1 MTKQTKTLA
10 ALAAA
15 IVVCGGAYAA
25 LRVWNDQ
32 QAQVDDAVY
41 VTQLSDLTALSLTNG
56 QGELSFTK
64 AEDVWQYDG
73 DASFPAGQEA
83 VEDLAE
89 QIGSL
94 AAIRVID
101 DPEDLSAYGLDEP
114 ALQASVTAG
123 DGTAVTLLLGDVSDS
138 YCYAKRTDSD
148 TVYTISA
155 DLSENLESLELL
167 DLAAIP
173 GFPDLGTD
181 TISSLT
187 WESGGT
193 TLTLTKTETETA
205 GAESGDSSSSESA
218 EETEPAWD
226 VNGTAIPSDNSAF
239 TSLMAQL
246 SSLAFDA
253 CYDYKGEA
261 DTLAACSL
269 DTPVGGAHRHLR
281 RGRDPHPHHRSPGRR
296 RGFLLRPA
304 LGRPGGV
311 PAVRRLG
318 GLPYLPLR
326 PGAHRGGGGRDGD
339 GLGRQLQ
346 QYLLTDKAPAYG
358 REPPFVSVKSGLKNR
373 RKKFSPSVYKNRH
386 ITRPVR
392 HIVVCM
398 PALCRRMNF

>member
-15 IVVCGGAYAA
+15 LVVCGGAYAA

-32 QAQVDDAVY
+32 QAQIDDTVY
-41 VTQLSDLTALSLTNG
+41 VTQLSDLTGLSLTNS

-64 AEDVWQYDG
+64 AEDAWQYDG
-73 DASFPAGQEA
+73 DDAFPADQEA

-148 TVYTISA
+148 TVYTVST
-155 DLSENLESLELL
+155 DLPENLESLELL

-173 GFPDLGTD
+173 DFPDLGTD

-193 TLTLTKTETETA
+193 TLTLTKTEN
-205 GAESGDSSSSESA
+205 GDSSADASSSSESA

-239 TSLMAQL
+239 TSLMAQI

-253 CYDYKGEA
+253 CYDHKGEA
-261 DTLAACSL
+261 DTLAECGL
-269 DTPVGGAHRHLR
+269 DTPVGGLTVTYGEGETLTLTIGALD
-281 RGRDPHPHHRSPGRR
+281 GTGDSYYAQLSDDP
-296 RGFLLRPA
+296 
-304 LGRPGGV
+304 GV
-311 PAVRRLG
+311 
-318 GLPYLPLR
+318 
-326 PGAHRGGGGRDGD
+326 
-339 GLGRQLQ
+339 
-346 QYLLTDKAPAYG
+346 YLLSAD
-358 REPPFVSVKSGLKNR
+358 SVDTIISL
-373 RKKFSPSVYKNRH
+373 SAQELTAAEEDEAETTSD
-386 ITRPVR
+386 
-392 HIVVCM
+392 
-398 PALCRRMNF
+398 ASSSSAS

>member
-15 IVVCGGAYAA
+15 LVVCGGAYAA

-32 QAQVDDAVY
+32 QAQVDDTVY
-41 VTQLSDLTALSLTNG
+41 VTQLSDFTALSFTNA
-56 QGELSFTK
+56 QEELSFTK
-64 AEDVWQYDG
+64 VEDAWQYDG
-73 DASFPAGQEA
+73 DASFPADQEA

-89 QIGSL
+89 QVGSL

-148 TVYTISA
+148 TVYTIST
-155 DLSENLESLELL
+155 DLPENLESLELL

-173 GFPDLGTD
+173 DFPDLGTD

-193 TLTLTKTETETA
+193 TLTLTKAEAETA
-205 GAESGDSSSSESA
+205 GTESGDSSADASSSPESA
-218 EETEPAWD
+218 EGTEPAWD
-226 VNGTAIPSDNSAF
+226 VNGTAIPSDNSTF
-239 TSLMAQL
+239 TSLMAQV

-261 DTLAACSL
+261 DTLAECGL
-269 DTPVGGAHRHLR
+269 DTPVGVLTVTYGEDETLTLTIGALD
-281 RGRDPHPHHRSPGRR
+281 GTGDSYYAQLSGDP
-296 RGFLLRPA
+296 
-304 LGRPGGV
+304 GV
-311 PAVRRLG
+311 
-318 GLPYLPLR
+318 
-326 PGAHRGGGGRDGD
+326 
-339 GLGRQLQ
+339 
-346 QYLLTDKAPAYG
+346 YLLSAD
-358 REPPFVSVKSGLKNR
+358 SVDTLISL
-373 RKKFSPSVYKNRH
+373 SAQELTAAEDETASD
-386 ITRPVR
+386 
-392 HIVVCM
+392 
-398 PALCRRMNF
+398 ASSDSSSSSAS

>member
-15 IVVCGGAYAA
+15 LVVCGGAYAA

-32 QAQVDDAVY
+32 QAQVDDTVY
-41 VTQLSDLTALSLTNG
+41 VTQLSDFTALSFTNA

-64 AEDVWQYDG
+64 VEDAWQYDG

-148 TVYTISA
+148 TVYTIST

-173 GFPDLGTD
+173 DFPDLGTD

-187 WESGGT
+187 WKSGGT
-193 TLTLTKTETETA
+193 TLTLTKAEAETA
-205 GAESGDSSSSESA
+205 GTESGDSSADASSSSESA
-218 EETEPAWD
+218 EGTEPAWD
-226 VNGTAIPSDNSAF
+226 VNGTAIPSDNSTF
-239 TSLMAQL
+239 TSLMAQV

-261 DTLAACSL
+261 DTLAECGL
-269 DTPVGGAHRHLR
+269 DTPVGVLTVTYGEDETLTLTIGALD
-281 RGRDPHPHHRSPGRR
+281 GTGDSYYAQLSGDP
-296 RGFLLRPA
+296 
-304 LGRPGGV
+304 GV
-311 PAVRRLG
+311 
-318 GLPYLPLR
+318 
-326 PGAHRGGGGRDGD
+326 
-339 GLGRQLQ
+339 
-346 QYLLTDKAPAYG
+346 YLLSAD
-358 REPPFVSVKSGLKNR
+358 SVD
-373 RKKFSPSVYKNRH
+373 
-386 ITRPVR
+386 
-392 HIVVCM
+392 
-398 PALCRRMNF
+398 ALISLSAQELTAAEDETASDASSDSSSSSAS

>member
-15 IVVCGGAYAA
+15 LVVCGGAYAA

-32 QAQVDDAVY
+32 QAQVDDTVY
-41 VTQLSDLTALSLTNG
+41 VTQLSDFTALSFTNA

-64 AEDVWQYDG
+64 AEDAWQYDG
-73 DASFPAGQEA
+73 DASFPADQEA

-89 QIGSL
+89 QVGSL

-148 TVYTISA
+148 TVYTVST
-155 DLSENLESLELL
+155 DLPENLESLELL

-193 TLTLTKTETETA
+193 ALTLTKAEAETA
-205 GAESGDSSSSESA
+205 GTESGDSSADASSSS

-226 VNGTAIPSDNSAF
+226 VNGTAIPSDNSTL
-239 TSLMAQL
+239 TSLMAQI

-261 DTLAACSL
+261 DTLAECGL
-269 DTPVGGAHRHLR
+269 DTPVGVLTVTYGEGETLTLTIGALD
-281 RGRDPHPHHRSPGRR
+281 GTGDFYYAQLSDDQ
-296 RGFLLRPA
+296 
-304 LGRPGGV
+304 
-311 PAVRRLG
+311 AV
-318 GLPYLPLR
+318 
-326 PGAHRGGGGRDGD
+326 
-339 GLGRQLQ
+339 
-346 QYLLTDKAPAYG
+346 YLLSAD
-358 REPPFVSVKSGLKNR
+358 SVDTIISL
-373 RKKFSPSVYKNRH
+373 SAQELTAAEEDEAETTSD
-386 ITRPVR
+386 
-392 HIVVCM
+392 
-398 PALCRRMNF
+398 ASSSSAS

>member
-15 IVVCGGAYAA
+15 LVVCGGAYAA

-148 TVYTISA
+148 TVYTVST
-155 DLSENLESLELL
+155 DLPENLESLELL

-173 GFPDLGTD
+173 DFPDLGTD

-193 TLTLTKTETETA
+193 TLTLTKTEN
-205 GAESGDSSSSESA
+205 GDSSADASSSSESA

-261 DTLAACSL
+261 DTLAACGL
-269 DTPVGGAHRHLR
+269 DTPVGVLTVTYGEGETLTLTIGALD
-281 RGRDPHPHHRSPGRR
+281 GAGDSYYAQLSGD
-296 RGFLLRPA
+296 
-304 LGRPGGV
+304 
-311 PAVRRLG
+311 PAV
-318 GLPYLPLR
+318 
-326 PGAHRGGGGRDGD
+326 
-339 GLGRQLQ
+339 
-346 QYLLTDKAPAYG
+346 YLLSAD
-358 REPPFVSVKSGLKNR
+358 SVDSLI
-373 RKKFSPSVYKNRH
+373 SLSAQEL
-386 ITRPVR
+386 T
-392 HIVVCM
+392 
-398 PALCRRMNF
+398 AAEEDETETASDASSSSTS

>member
-15 IVVCGGAYAA
+15 LVVCGGAYAA

-32 QAQVDDAVY
+32 QAQVDDTVY
-41 VTQLSDLTALSLTNG
+41 VTQLSDFTGLTLTNSAG
-56 QGELSFTK
+56 TLSFTK
-64 AEDVWQYDG
+64 DDDAWQYDG
-73 DASFPAGQEA
+73 DDAFPADQEA

-89 QIGSL
+89 QVGSL

-114 ALQASVTAG
+114 ALQATVTAG

-148 TVYTISA
+148 TVYTVST
-155 DLSENLESLELL
+155 DLPENLESLELL

-173 GFPDLGTD
+173 DFPDLGTD

-205 GAESGDSSSSESA
+205 GTENGDSSADASSSS

-239 TSLMAQL
+239 TSLMAQI

-261 DTLAACSL
+261 ETLAECGL
-269 DTPVGGAHRHLR
+269 DTPVGVLTVTYGEDETLTIIIGALD
-281 RGRDPHPHHRSPGRR
+281 GTGDSYYAQLSGDP
-296 RGFLLRPA
+296 
-304 LGRPGGV
+304 GV
-311 PAVRRLG
+311 
-318 GLPYLPLR
+318 
-326 PGAHRGGGGRDGD
+326 
-339 GLGRQLQ
+339 
-346 QYLLTDKAPAYG
+346 YLLSAD
-358 REPPFVSVKSGLKNR
+358 SVDTLISL
-373 RKKFSPSVYKNRH
+373 SAQELTAAEDDEAEDETASD
-386 ITRPVR
+386 
-392 HIVVCM
+392 
-398 PALCRRMNF
+398 ASSDSSSSSAS

>member
-15 IVVCGGAYAA
+15 LVVCGGAYAA

-32 QAQVDDAVY
+32 QAQLDDTVY
-41 VTQLSDLTALSLTNG
+41 VTQLSDFTALSFTNA

-64 AEDVWQYDG
+64 AEDAWQYDG
-73 DASFPAGQEA
+73 DASFPADQEA

-89 QIGSL
+89 QVGSL

-148 TVYTISA
+148 TVYTVST
-155 DLSENLESLELL
+155 DLPENLESLELL

-193 TLTLTKTETETA
+193 ALTLTKAEAETA
-205 GAESGDSSSSESA
+205 GTESGDSSADASSSSESV

-226 VNGTAIPSDNSAF
+226 VNGTAIPSDNSTF
-239 TSLMAQL
+239 TSLMAQI

-261 DTLAACSL
+261 DTLAECGL
-269 DTPVGGAHRHLR
+269 DTPVGVLTVTYGEGETLTLTIGALD
-281 RGRDPHPHHRSPGRR
+281 GTGDSYYAQ
-296 RGFLLRPA
+296 LSDDQ
-304 LGRPGGV
+304 
-311 PAVRRLG
+311 AV
-318 GLPYLPLR
+318 
-326 PGAHRGGGGRDGD
+326 
-339 GLGRQLQ
+339 
-346 QYLLTDKAPAYG
+346 YLLSAD
-358 REPPFVSVKSGLKNR
+358 SVDTIISL
-373 RKKFSPSVYKNRH
+373 SAQELTAAEEDEAETTSD
-386 ITRPVR
+386 
-392 HIVVCM
+392 
-398 PALCRRMNF
+398 ASSSSAS

>member
-15 IVVCGGAYAA
+15 LVVCGGAYAA

-32 QAQVDDAVY
+32 QAQVDDTVY
-41 VTQLSDLTALSLTNG
+41 VTQLSDFTALSFTNA

-64 AEDVWQYDG
+64 AEDAWQYDG
-73 DASFPAGQEA
+73 DASFPADQEA

-89 QIGSL
+89 QVGSL

-148 TVYTISA
+148 TIYTIST
-155 DLSENLESLELL
+155 DLPENLESLELL

-205 GAESGDSSSSESA
+205 GTESGDSSADASSSSEESA
-218 EETEPAWD
+218 EEAEPAWD

-239 TSLMAQL
+239 TSLMAQI

-261 DTLAACSL
+261 DTLAECGL
-269 DTPVGGAHRHLR
+269 DTPVGVLTVTYGEGETLTLTIGALD
-281 RGRDPHPHHRSPGRR
+281 GTGDSYYAQ
-296 RGFLLRPA
+296 LSDDQ
-304 LGRPGGV
+304 
-311 PAVRRLG
+311 AV
-318 GLPYLPLR
+318 
-326 PGAHRGGGGRDGD
+326 
-339 GLGRQLQ
+339 
-346 QYLLTDKAPAYG
+346 YLLSAD
-358 REPPFVSVKSGLKNR
+358 SVDTIISL
-373 RKKFSPSVYKNRH
+373 SAQELTAAEEDEAETTSD
-386 ITRPVR
+386 
-392 HIVVCM
+392 
-398 PALCRRMNF
+398 ASSSSAS

>member
-15 IVVCGGAYAA
+15 LVVCGGAYAA
-25 LRVWNDQ
+25 LRVWNDR
-32 QAQVDDAVY
+32 QAQIDDTVY
-41 VTQLSDLTALSLTNG
+41 VTQLSDLTVLSLING
-56 QGELSFTK
+56 QRELSFTK
-64 AEDVWQYDG
+64 AEDTWQYDG
-73 DASFPAGQEA
+73 DDAFPADQEA

-123 DGTAVTLLLGDVSDS
+123 DGTDVTLLLGDVSDS

-148 TVYTISA
+148 TVYTVST
-155 DLSENLESLELL
+155 DLPENLESLELL

-193 TLTLTKTETETA
+193 TLTLSKTETETA
-205 GAESGDSSSSESA
+205 GTENGDSSADASSSS

-226 VNGTAIPSDNSAF
+226 VNGTAIPSDNSTF

-261 DTLAACSL
+261 EALSACGL
-269 DTPVGGAHRHLR
+269 DTPVGVLTVTYGESETLTLTIGALD
-281 RGRDPHPHHRSPGRR
+281 GTGDSYYAQLSGD
-296 RGFLLRPA
+296 
-304 LGRPGGV
+304 
-311 PAVRRLG
+311 PAV
-318 GLPYLPLR
+318 
-326 PGAHRGGGGRDGD
+326 
-339 GLGRQLQ
+339 
-346 QYLLTDKAPAYG
+346 YLLSAD
-358 REPPFVSVKSGLKNR
+358 SVD
-373 RKKFSPSVYKNRH
+373 
-386 ITRPVR
+386 
-392 HIVVCM
+392 
-398 PALCRRMNF
+398 ALISLSAQELTAAEDETASDASSDSSSSSAS

>member
-15 IVVCGGAYAA
+15 LVVCGGAYAA

-32 QAQVDDAVY
+32 QAQVDDTVY
-41 VTQLSDLTALSLTNG
+41 VTQLSDFTALSFTNA

-64 AEDVWQYDG
+64 AEDAWQYDG
-73 DASFPAGQEA
+73 DASFPADQEA

-114 ALQASVTAG
+114 TLQASVTAG
-123 DGTAVTLLLGDVSDS
+123 DGTAVTLLLGDMSDS

-148 TVYTISA
+148 TVYTVST
-155 DLSENLESLELL
+155 DLPENLESLELL

-193 TLTLTKTETETA
+193 TLTLTKAEAETA
-205 GAESGDSSSSESA
+205 GTESGDSSADASSSSEESA
-218 EETEPAWD
+218 EEAEPAWD
-226 VNGTAIPSDNSAF
+226 VNGTAIPSDNSTFA
-239 TSLMAQL
+239 SLMAQI

-261 DTLAACSL
+261 DTLAECGL
-269 DTPVGGAHRHLR
+269 DTPVGVLTVTYGEGETLTLTIGALD
-281 RGRDPHPHHRSPGRR
+281 GTGDSYYAQ
-296 RGFLLRPA
+296 LSDDQ
-304 LGRPGGV
+304 
-311 PAVRRLG
+311 AV
-318 GLPYLPLR
+318 
-326 PGAHRGGGGRDGD
+326 
-339 GLGRQLQ
+339 
-346 QYLLTDKAPAYG
+346 YLLSAD
-358 REPPFVSVKSGLKNR
+358 SVDTIISL
-373 RKKFSPSVYKNRH
+373 SAQELTAAEEDEAETTSD
-386 ITRPVR
+386 
-392 HIVVCM
+392 
-398 PALCRRMNF
+398 ASSSSAS

>member
-1 MTKQTKTLA
+1 MTKQTKTLTV
-10 ALAAA
+10 LAAA
-15 IVVCGGAYAA
+15 LVVCGGAYAA
-25 LRVWNDQ
+25 LRVWNDR
-32 QAQVDDAVY
+32 QAQIDDTVY

-64 AEDVWQYDG
+64 VEDAWQYDG
-73 DASFPAGQEA
+73 DASFLADQEA

-89 QIGSL
+89 QVGSL

-114 ALQASVTAG
+114 ALQATVTAG

-148 TVYTISA
+148 TVYTVSA
-155 DLSENLESLELL
+155 DLPENLESLELL

-173 GFPDLGTD
+173 DFPDLGTD

-205 GAESGDSSSSESA
+205 GTENGDSSADASSSS

-239 TSLMAQL
+239 TSLMAQI

-261 DTLAACSL
+261 ETLAECGL
-269 DTPVGGAHRHLR
+269 DTPVGVLTVTYGEGETLTLTIGALD
-281 RGRDPHPHHRSPGRR
+281 GTGDSYYAQLSGDP
-296 RGFLLRPA
+296 
-304 LGRPGGV
+304 GV
-311 PAVRRLG
+311 
-318 GLPYLPLR
+318 
-326 PGAHRGGGGRDGD
+326 
-339 GLGRQLQ
+339 
-346 QYLLTDKAPAYG
+346 YLLSAD
-358 REPPFVSVKSGLKNR
+358 SVD
-373 RKKFSPSVYKNRH
+373 
-386 ITRPVR
+386 
-392 HIVVCM
+392 
-398 PALCRRMNF
+398 ALISLSAQELTAVEEDEAETASEASSSSAS

>member
-15 IVVCGGAYAA
+15 LVVCGGAYAA

-32 QAQVDDAVY
+32 QAQVDDTVY
-41 VTQLSDLTALSLTNG
+41 VTQLSDLTALSLING

-73 DASFPAGQEA
+73 DDAFPVDQEA

-94 AAIRVID
+94 AAIRVIN

-148 TVYTISA
+148 TVYTIST
-155 DLSENLESLELL
+155 DLPENLESLELL

-173 GFPDLGTD
+173 DFPDLGTD

-193 TLTLTKTETETA
+193 TLTLTKTEN
-205 GAESGDSSSSESA
+205 GDSSADASSSSESA

-226 VNGTAIPSDNSAF
+226 VNGTAIPSDNSTF
-239 TSLMAQL
+239 TSLMAQV

-261 DTLAACSL
+261 ETLSACGL
-269 DTPVGGAHRHLR
+269 NTPVGVLTVTYGEGETLTLAIGALD
-281 RGRDPHPHHRSPGRR
+281 GAGDSYYAQLSGD
-296 RGFLLRPA
+296 
-304 LGRPGGV
+304 
-311 PAVRRLG
+311 PAV
-318 GLPYLPLR
+318 
-326 PGAHRGGGGRDGD
+326 
-339 GLGRQLQ
+339 
-346 QYLLTDKAPAYG
+346 YLLSADSVDTL
-358 REPPFVSVKSGLKNR
+358 VSLSAQELTAAEDDEAEDEAA
-373 RKKFSPSVYKNRH
+373 SDASSDSSSSS
-386 ITRPVR
+386 
-392 HIVVCM
+392 
-398 PALCRRMNF
+398 AS

>member
-15 IVVCGGAYAA
+15 LVVCGGAYAA

-32 QAQVDDAVY
+32 QAQLDDTVY
-41 VTQLSDLTALSLTNG
+41 VTQLSDFTALSFTNA

-64 AEDVWQYDG
+64 AEDAWQYDG
-73 DASFPAGQEA
+73 DSSFPADQEA

-89 QIGSL
+89 QVGSL

-114 ALQASVTAG
+114 TLQASVTAG
-123 DGTAVTLLLGDVSDS
+123 DGTAVTLLLGDMSDS

-148 TVYTISA
+148 TVYTVST
-155 DLSENLESLELL
+155 DLPENLESLELL

-205 GAESGDSSSSESA
+205 GAESGDSSADASSSSESV

-226 VNGTAIPSDNSAF
+226 VNGTAIPSDNSTF
-239 TSLMAQL
+239 TSLMAQI

-261 DTLAACSL
+261 DTLAECGL
-269 DTPVGGAHRHLR
+269 DTPVGVLTVTYGEGETLTLTIGALD
-281 RGRDPHPHHRSPGRR
+281 GTGDSYYAQ
-296 RGFLLRPA
+296 LSDDQ
-304 LGRPGGV
+304 
-311 PAVRRLG
+311 AV
-318 GLPYLPLR
+318 
-326 PGAHRGGGGRDGD
+326 
-339 GLGRQLQ
+339 
-346 QYLLTDKAPAYG
+346 YLLSADSVGTL
-358 REPPFVSVKSGLKNR
+358 VSLSAQELTAAEEDEAETT
-373 RKKFSPSVYKNRH
+373 SDASSSS
-386 ITRPVR
+386 
-392 HIVVCM
+392 
-398 PALCRRMNF
+398 AS

>member
-15 IVVCGGAYAA
+15 LVVCGGAYAA
-25 LRVWNDQ
+25 LRVWNDR
-32 QAQVDDAVY
+32 QAQIDDTVY
-41 VTQLSDLTALSLTNG
+41 VTQLSDLTVLSLING

-73 DASFPAGQEA
+73 DDAFPADQEA
-83 VEDLAE
+83 VENLAE
-89 QIGSL
+89 QVGSL
-94 AAIRVID
+94 AAIRVIN

-138 YCYAKRTDSD
+138 YCYTKRTDSD
-148 TVYTISA
+148 TVYTVST
-155 DLSENLESLELL
+155 DLPENLESLELL

-173 GFPDLGTD
+173 DFPDLGTD

-193 TLTLTKTETETA
+193 TLTLTKTEN
-205 GAESGDSSSSESA
+205 GDSSADASSSSESA

-239 TSLMAQL
+239 TSLMAQI

-261 DTLAACSL
+261 DTLAECGL
-269 DTPVGGAHRHLR
+269 DTPVGVLTVTYGEGETLTLTIGALD
-281 RGRDPHPHHRSPGRR
+281 GTGDSYYAQLSGDP
-296 RGFLLRPA
+296 
-304 LGRPGGV
+304 GV
-311 PAVRRLG
+311 
-318 GLPYLPLR
+318 
-326 PGAHRGGGGRDGD
+326 
-339 GLGRQLQ
+339 
-346 QYLLTDKAPAYG
+346 YLLSAD
-358 REPPFVSVKSGLKNR
+358 SVDTLISLSAQELTAAEDETASDASSDSG
-373 RKKFSPSVYKNRH
+373 SSS
-386 ITRPVR
+386 
-392 HIVVCM
+392 
-398 PALCRRMNF
+398 AS

>member
-15 IVVCGGAYAA
+15 LVVCGGAYAA

-32 QAQVDDAVY
+32 QAQLDDTVY
-41 VTQLSDLTALSLTNG
+41 VTQLSDFTALSFTNA
-56 QGELSFTK
+56 QGEISFTK
-64 AEDVWQYDG
+64 AEDAWQYDG
-73 DASFPAGQEA
+73 DASFPADQEA

-89 QIGSL
+89 QVGSL

-114 ALQASVTAG
+114 TLQASVTAG
-123 DGTAVTLLLGDVSDS
+123 GGTAVTLLLGDMSDS

-148 TVYTISA
+148 TVYTVST
-155 DLSENLESLELL
+155 DLPENLESLELL

-205 GAESGDSSSSESA
+205 GTESGDSSADASSSSESV

-226 VNGTAIPSDNSAF
+226 VNGTAISSDNSTF
-239 TSLMAQL
+239 TSLMAQI

-261 DTLAACSL
+261 DTLAECGL
-269 DTPVGGAHRHLR
+269 DAPVGVLTVTYGEGETLTLTIGALDGTGDSYYAQLSDDQAVYLLSADSVGTPVSLSA
-281 RGRDPHPHHRSPGRR
+281 
-296 RGFLLRPA
+296 
-304 LGRPGGV
+304 
-311 PAVRRLG
+311 
-318 GLPYLPLR
+318 
-326 PGAHRGGGGRDGD
+326 
-339 GLGRQLQ
+339 QE
-346 QYLLTDKAPAYG
+346 LTAAEEDEAETTSDA
-358 REPPFVSVKSGLKNR
+358 SS
-373 RKKFSPSVYKNRH
+373 SS
-386 ITRPVR
+386 
-392 HIVVCM
+392 
-398 PALCRRMNF
+398 AS

>member
-15 IVVCGGAYAA
+15 LVVCGGAYAA

-32 QAQVDDAVY
+32 QAQVDDTVY
-41 VTQLSDLTALSLTNG
+41 VTQLSDFTALSFTNG

-64 AEDVWQYDG
+64 AEDAWQYDG
-73 DASFPAGQEA
+73 DASFPADQEA

-89 QIGSL
+89 QVGSL

-148 TVYTISA
+148 TVYTVST
-155 DLSENLESLELL
+155 DLPENLESLELL

-205 GAESGDSSSSESA
+205 GTESGDSSADASSSSEESA
-218 EETEPAWD
+218 EEAEPAWD

-239 TSLMAQL
+239 TSLMAQI

-261 DTLAACSL
+261 DTLAECGL
-269 DTPVGGAHRHLR
+269 DTPVGVLTVTYGEGETLTLTIGALD
-281 RGRDPHPHHRSPGRR
+281 GTGDSYYAQ
-296 RGFLLRPA
+296 LSDDQ
-304 LGRPGGV
+304 
-311 PAVRRLG
+311 AV
-318 GLPYLPLR
+318 
-326 PGAHRGGGGRDGD
+326 
-339 GLGRQLQ
+339 
-346 QYLLTDKAPAYG
+346 YLLSAD
-358 REPPFVSVKSGLKNR
+358 SVDTIISL
-373 RKKFSPSVYKNRH
+373 SAQELTAAEEDEAETTSD
-386 ITRPVR
+386 
-392 HIVVCM
+392 
-398 PALCRRMNF
+398 ASSSSAS

>member
-1 MTKQTKTLA
+1 MTKQTKTLTV
-10 ALAAA
+10 LAAA
-15 IVVCGGAYAA
+15 LVVCGGAYAA
-25 LRVWNDQ
+25 LRVWNDR
-32 QAQVDDAVY
+32 QAQIDDTVY
-41 VTQLSDLTALSLTNG
+41 VTQLSDLTALSLNNG

-73 DASFPAGQEA
+73 DDAFPADQEA

-114 ALQASVTAG
+114 ALQATVTAG

-148 TVYTISA
+148 TVYTVST
-155 DLSENLESLELL
+155 DLPENLESLELL

-173 GFPDLGTD
+173 DFPDLGTD

-193 TLTLTKTETETA
+193 TLTLTKTEMA
-205 GAESGDSSSSESA
+205 GTESGDSSADASSSSESA

-239 TSLMAQL
+239 TSLMAQI

-261 DTLAACSL
+261 DTLAECGL
-269 DTPVGGAHRHLR
+269 DTPVGVLTVTYGEGETLTLTIGALD
-281 RGRDPHPHHRSPGRR
+281 GTGDSYYAQLSGDP
-296 RGFLLRPA
+296 
-304 LGRPGGV
+304 GV
-311 PAVRRLG
+311 
-318 GLPYLPLR
+318 
-326 PGAHRGGGGRDGD
+326 
-339 GLGRQLQ
+339 
-346 QYLLTDKAPAYG
+346 YLLSAD
-358 REPPFVSVKSGLKNR
+358 SVDTIISL
-373 RKKFSPSVYKNRH
+373 SAQELTAAEEDEAETTSD
-386 ITRPVR
+386 
-392 HIVVCM
+392 
-398 PALCRRMNF
+398 ASSSSAS

>member
-15 IVVCGGAYAA
+15 LVVCGGAYAA
-25 LRVWNDQ
+25 LRVWNDR
-32 QAQVDDAVY
+32 QAQIDDTVY
-41 VTQLSDLTALSLTNG
+41 VTQLSDLTGLSLTNG

-73 DASFPAGQEA
+73 DDAFPADQEA

-89 QIGSL
+89 QVGSL

-123 DGTAVTLLLGDVSDS
+123 DGTDVTLLLGDVSDS

-148 TVYTISA
+148 TVYTVST
-155 DLSENLESLELL
+155 DLPENLESLELL

-173 GFPDLGTD
+173 DFPDLGTD

-193 TLTLTKTETETA
+193 ALTLTKTETETA
-205 GAESGDSSSSESA
+205 GTESGDSSSSESA

-226 VNGTAIPSDNSAF
+226 VNGTAIPSDNSTF
-239 TSLMAQL
+239 TSLMAQV

-253 CYDYKGEA
+253 CYGYKGEA
-261 DTLAACSL
+261 ETLAECGL
-269 DTPVGGAHRHLR
+269 DTPVGVLTVTYGESETLTLTIGALD
-281 RGRDPHPHHRSPGRR
+281 GTGDSYYAQLSGD
-296 RGFLLRPA
+296 
-304 LGRPGGV
+304 
-311 PAVRRLG
+311 PAV
-318 GLPYLPLR
+318 
-326 PGAHRGGGGRDGD
+326 
-339 GLGRQLQ
+339 
-346 QYLLTDKAPAYG
+346 YLLSAD
-358 REPPFVSVKSGLKNR
+358 SVD
-373 RKKFSPSVYKNRH
+373 
-386 ITRPVR
+386 
-392 HIVVCM
+392 
-398 PALCRRMNF
+398 ALISLSAQELTAAEDDEAEDETASDASSDSSSSSAS